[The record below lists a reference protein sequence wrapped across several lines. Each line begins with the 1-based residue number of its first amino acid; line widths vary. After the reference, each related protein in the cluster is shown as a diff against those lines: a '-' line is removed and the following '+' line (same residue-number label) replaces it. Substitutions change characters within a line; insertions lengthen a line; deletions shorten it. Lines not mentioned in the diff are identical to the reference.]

1 MNSLQSRALLS
12 SAIFPSSDVLINS
25 RLKMNFLN
33 FLILSFI
40 RRVNAK
46 IQAKIHY
53 ADRERCKE
61 VPVFPYPAENIDC
74 EGFVGYG
81 ERCTHRCG
89 DTVIESTCEKVMI
102 DLGRDEKYFTGVH
115 RARRTE

>member
-1 MNSLQSRALLS
+1 MN
-12 SAIFPSSDVLINS
+12 I
-25 RLKMNFLN
+25 LN
-33 FLILSFI
+33 YLILSI
-40 RRVNAK
+40 IHRIDAK
-46 IQAKIHY
+46 ASAKIHY

-81 ERCTHRCG
+81 ERCTHKCG

-102 DLGRDEKYFTGVH
+102 DLGRDEKYFTVYSTQGSPDST
-115 RARRTE
+115 AGQSF

>member
-1 MNSLQSRALLS
+1 MNSHSQIDQLRTLLH
-12 SAIFPSSDVLINS
+12 SAIFHFIKMLLIIF
-25 RLKMNFLN
+25 RLKMNLLN
-33 FLILSFI
+33 YLILSFI
-40 RRVNAK
+40 QRVNAK

-81 ERCTHRCG
+81 ERCTHKCG

-102 DLGRDEKYFTGVH
+102 DLGRDEKYFTV
-115 RARRTE
+115 